1 MATKFNVTLL
11 ALASATPWL
20 AIAADNPPA
29 ADSVQLEEI
38 VITAQKRTERLSDV
52 PVSASVLGNEAI
64 SKSNAGDISDL
75 NRLVPSVNLNGTIN
89 GRVPLGVRGISSVS
103 NEATVGLS
111 SGVAIMI
118 DGVPIPSDSRAG
130 NSLEDV
136 QSIEVLKGPQATL
149 GGRTAA
155 SGVINIVTRK
165 PTDTFRGN
173 ISATLTDD
181 HEYRLN
187 GYVSGPITDRI
198 DYSLAAYG
206 TSREFPIVNRTLG
219 EHTKQRVYGARGK
232 LLFKPTEDLDIT
244 LAARLG
250 KDNSRGFNFVYTFL
264 SPGIHLLT
272 GAGGPPFLAQD
283 VLLPGIT
290 PSMKNLDYASPI

>member
-1 MATKFNVTLL
+1 MATKFNLTLL
-11 ALASATPWL
+11 ALASAAPWL
-20 AIAADNPPA
+20 AAAADTSSPGDTA
-29 ADSVQLEEI
+29 QLEEI

-52 PVSASVLGNEAI
+52 PVSAAVLGSDTIARN
-64 SKSNAGDISDL
+64 NAGDISDL
-75 NRLVPSVNLNGTIN
+75 NRLVPSVSLNGTIN
-89 GRVPLGVRGISSVS
+89 GRVPMGIRGISSVS
-103 NEATVGLS
+103 NEGTVGLS

-118 DGVPIPSDSRAG
+118 DGVPVPSDSRAG
-130 NSLEDV
+130 NALEDV

-165 PTDTFRGN
+165 PTDTFQGN
-173 ISATLTDD
+173 VSAMLTND

-187 GYVSGPITDRI
+187 GYVSGPISDKV

-206 TSREFPIVNRTLG
+206 TTRDFPINNLHLDEKTQ
-219 EHTKQRVYGARGK
+219 ERVYGVRGK

-244 LAARLG
+244 LAARIG
-250 KDNSRGFNFVYTFL
+250 KDNSRGFNFVYTHL

-272 GAGGPPFLAQD
+272 GAGGPPFMAQD
-283 VLLPGIT
+283 ALLPGIT
-290 PSMKNLDYASPI
+290 ADMK